1 LAIINL
7 FKIAAFVSFEE
18 ERLNN
23 ILSQRL
29 EEQLRE
35 LVVGIFLSFADQVQE
50 IESNRIRQGKYL
62 NIDNMDWNLAT

>member
-35 LVVGIFLSFADQVQE
+35 LVVGILLSFADQVQE

>member
-1 LAIINL
+1 LAITNL
-7 FKIAAFVSFEE
+7 FKIAAYVSFEE

-35 LVVGIFLSFADQVQE
+35 LVVGILLSFADQVKE
-50 IESNRIRQGKYL
+50 IETNRIRQGKYL

>member
-1 LAIINL
+1 MAIINL

-35 LVVGIFLSFADQVQE
+35 LVVGILLSFADQVQE

>member
-1 LAIINL
+1 MAITNL
-7 FKIAAFVSFEE
+7 FKIAAYVSFEE

-35 LVVGIFLSFADQVQE
+35 LVVGILLSFADQVKE
-50 IESNRIRQGKYL
+50 IETNRIRQGKHL